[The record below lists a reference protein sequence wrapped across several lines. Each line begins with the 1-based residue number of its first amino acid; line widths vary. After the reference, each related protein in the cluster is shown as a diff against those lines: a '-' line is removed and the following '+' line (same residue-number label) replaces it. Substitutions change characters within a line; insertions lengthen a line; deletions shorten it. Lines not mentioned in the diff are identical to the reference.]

1 MWGLIELN
9 YGGPAE
15 KQCLESVSNRTCY
28 KITKKGDKMITE
40 LREFLSNCFKLKQG
54 KIGDLLIY

>member
-54 KIGDLLIY
+54 NIW

>member
-1 MWGLIELN
+1 MRGLIELN

-15 KQCLESVSNRTCY
+15 KSVSNRTCY
-28 KITKKGDKMITE
+28 KMTKKGDKMITE

-54 KIGDLLIY
+54 NIW